1 MARLSVNQWQ
11 KVRLEYETSQFSDA
25 ELGRR
30 HKVSAP
36 AIRKKAKKE
45 NWKRDL
51 AKKVRQLAN
60 EKLVHEDAKVSIGSR
75 KVSTGESRETFN
87 EEQEVEL
94 AAQTRVAVLREHRV
108 VIGKGMKLC
117 NQLADDLFQAMSAT
131 PDIEEQVD
139 KETADDS
146 NSKRRDSM
154 LKAISIPTH
163 AGSLDKLAN
172 AITKIISLERTAFN
186 LNDEKDDK
194 GLVVI
199 PSEDTEI

>member
-1 MARLSVNQWQ
+1 MARLSDKQWE

-51 AKKVRQLAN
+51 AKKVRQLAS

-75 KVSTGESRETFN
+75 KVSTGERKETFS
-87 EEQEVEL
+87 EEKEVEL
-94 AAQTRVAVLREHRV
+94 AAETRVAVLREHRAA
-108 VIGKGMKLC
+108 IGKGMELC
-117 NQLADDLFQAMSAT
+117 NQLADDLLQAMSAT
-131 PDIEEQVD
+131 SDIEEQVE

-146 NSKRRDSM
+146 NGKRRDSM
-154 LKAISIPTH
+154 LKAISLPTH
-163 AGSLDKLAN
+163 AGSLDKFAN
-172 AITKIISLERTAFN
+172 ALTKIISLERVAFN
-186 LNDEKDDK
+186 LNDEEDDK

>member
-1 MARLSVNQWQ
+1 MARLSSQQWQ

-51 AKKVRQLAN
+51 AKKVRQLAK
-60 EKLVHEDAKVSIGSR
+60 EKLVHEDAKVSVSSH
-75 KVSTGESRETFN
+75 KVSAGERKETFN

-94 AAQTRVAVLREHRV
+94 AAQTRVVVLREHRA

-117 NQLADDLFQAMSAT
+117 NQLADDLFQTMSST
-131 PDIEEQVD
+131 PELEDQIET
-139 KETADDS
+139 ETAEDI
-146 NSKRRDSM
+146 NGKRRDSM
-154 LKAISIPTH
+154 LKAISLPTH

-172 AITKIISLERTAFN
+172 ALTKIISLERTAFN
-186 LNDEKDDK
+186 LNDEEDDK